1 MLLWNHIDSTR
12 TTTDNLYNVPQSL
25 EKSSSTPGTAQA
37 IEGYLKNQEI
47 KHSITLK
54 KFDVIQE
61 TN

>member
-1 MLLWNHIDSTR
+1 
-12 TTTDNLYNVPQSL
+12 VPQSL